1 MLIDNKN
8 RYRQEIR
15 IEGTPISP
23 GIAVG
28 KASIITNNKP
38 TVEPVKVT
46 EAEAREGFSEYQK
59 AVEQISDDLK
69 NLKKMSGKDEMIE
82 ILNAQIE
89 IAQDPEIAHQV
100 EELVLNQCYSVDY
113 AVYEAFRNFIELIQT
128 TENRMMAERITD
140 IAEIRNQLIRLIR
153 KSKQDATIVD
163 HSILVANEL
172 SASEL
177 IRFSK
182 HDLAGLALDGGGE
195 TSHTSII
202 ARSMGIPTIIGT
214 QNGSRLIKPG
224 QHAILD
230 GSKGVII
237 SNPEKHTINTF
248 EEKKEKEIAEL
259 KELNSAI
266 YQPSETKSGSKFR
279 LCANVEFEN
288 ELPCLERYAAE
299 GIGLLR
305 TESLYLTR
313 GHFEDQMTQ
322 EQFYEKVVSTCNDL
336 PVTIRLFDAGGDK
349 FADNDLHEH
358 NPFLGWRGIRILL
371 AEKNLLRDQLTA
383 ILTVAGRH
391 PGQVRILLP
400 MIGSLE
406 ELIEVKKEISAIQ
419 DQLRNKNLPV
429 DDDIMLGIMVE
440 IPCVA
445 VMADDY
451 APHVDFFSI
460 GTNDLTQYTLAVD
473 RGNKLVSHLY
483 SQTHPAIWR
492 LIASTAKAADN
503 HNKPVAI
510 CGELASNPVAAAC
523 LLGMGINDLSMAPLH
538 IPRVKKMLIS
548 NPLSRMLQLAQD
560 IQKATT
566 QDEIDSYF
574 KAFKMS

>member
-1 MLIDNKN
+1 MTTDTETSYQK
-8 RYRQEIR
+8 EIR
-15 IEGTPISP
+15 IDGTPISP
-23 GIAVG
+23 GIAIG
-28 KASIITNNKP
+28 RASIITNNKP
-38 TVEPVKVT
+38 TVEPVKVAEH
-46 EAEAREGFSEYQK
+46 EAQTGYREYQK
-59 AVEQISDDLK
+59 AVDQITDDLIR
-69 NLKKMSGKDEMIE
+69 LKKMSEKDEMVE
-82 ILNAQIE
+82 ILDAQIE
-89 IAQDPEIAHQV
+89 IAQDPEIAHQIK
-100 EELVLNQCYSVDY
+100 ELVLNQCYSVDY
-113 AVYEAFRNFIELIQT
+113 AVYEAFRNFIELIQST
-128 TENRMMAERITD
+128 QNRVMTERITD
-140 IAEIRNQLIRLIR
+140 ISEIRNQLIRLIR
-153 KSKQDATIVD
+153 KSTQDATIED

-177 IRFSK
+177 IRFSE
-182 HDLAGLALDGGGE
+182 HQLAGLVLDGGGE

-202 ARSMGIPTIIGT
+202 ARSMGIPTIIAT
-214 QNGSRLIKPG
+214 QNGSRMVKQG
-224 QHAILD
+224 QQAVLD

-237 SNPEKHTINTF
+237 ANPEEHTLKTF
-248 EEKKEKEIAEL
+248 QQKKQVEAAEQQ
-259 KELNSAI
+259 ELNAAI
-266 YQPSETKSGSKFR
+266 YEPSETQSGSTFR

-288 ELPCLERYAAE
+288 ELPNIEKYAAE

-313 GHFEDQMTQ
+313 GHFEDQQTQ
-322 EQFYEKVVSTCNDL
+322 EEFYEKVVSTCKEM

-371 AEKNLLRDQLTA
+371 AEINLLRDQLTA

-419 DQLRNKNLPV
+419 DKLRNKNLPV
-429 DDDIMLGIMVE
+429 DDDVMLGIMVE
-440 IPCVA
+440 IPSVA
-445 VMADDY
+445 IMAEEY

-492 LIASTAKAADN
+492 LISATVKAANN
-503 HNKPVAI
+503 HNIPVTV
-510 CGELASNPVAAAC
+510 CGELAADPVAAAC
-523 LLGMGINDLSMAPLH
+523 LLGLGISDLSMAPLH

-548 NPLSRMLQLAQD
+548 HPLSRMLQLAQD
-560 IQKATT
+560 IQKANT
-566 QDEIDSYF
+566 QEQINRHF
-574 KAFKMS
+574 KEFKMS